1 MSEFDTNFERRCKMH
16 KRRIDLLTP
25 ILSGLNPQT
34 GGYHSL
40 QLCCEL
46 QYEIGEIYSEMTDF
60 KIAVAKQE
68 VVRTRSGE
76 IFYDFYFELIGV
88 IL

>member
-25 ILSGLNPQT
+25 ILSEINSQF
-34 GGYHSL
+34 YL
-40 QLCCEL
+40 QICRQL

-60 KIAVAKQE
+60 KIAVAEQE
-68 VVRTRSGE
+68 GM
-76 IFYDFYFELIGV
+76 IFTVFLYKVGLKNG
-88 IL
+88 

>member
-1 MSEFDTNFERRCKMH
+1 MH

-25 ILSGLNPQT
+25 ILSEINSQF
-34 GGYHSL
+34 YL
-40 QLCCEL
+40 QICRQL